1 MLFVC
6 FTFIFLLWFGKVN
19 RSANRFLAVALV
31 VVVLWITRVLA
42 VDIQFQNYF
51 TRWDRLP
58 MQFLLALGPLI
69 YFYVLKITRPVYEFR
84 WKDLLHFSPLLL
96 EQIALVLEINESNH
110 TGAATYD
117 TTVFQQLNPVLQL
130 LIFISLITY
139 LYRSHRLIENFYRQ
153 LQPVMMDRSRLEFRW
168 LRRLLAATAML
179 WILWIGYAA
188 VDYFG
193 YSNQLGLHVYYPVY
207 ISFVAVII
215 WTAAAAFLKP
225 QAGMLVQVAPAIRPA
240 VSIEL
245 KQKGT
250 WLRQTIERN
259 LYYQDPDL
267 TLRSLAEILNL
278 NPNELS
284 RIINTALK
292 KSFND
297 FINEYRIREVTRKM
311 QDPTYDRM
319 TLFGI
324 ALDAGFNSKST
335 FNRAFRQM
343 TGKSPAEYKS
353 WLEKERP
360 TYTLTPHST
369 NAAIISLQQTVPRWS
384 YNELNRS
391 IMFKNYFKIA
401 WRNLVRNKSYAAIN
415 IFGLAVGIAACLLVF
430 LIVQFET
437 SFDSF
442 HKKRNSIYR
451 VVTASKGPN
460 GLELGSGVPFP
471 TSEALRIDYPQLK
484 SVAAILRYGGQ
495 YTISGADSKQPVT
508 KFKEDD
514 GYFCE
519 PQFFDIFDFGWLA
532 GDKKNA
538 LAEPNTAVLTQGE
551 AEKFFGDW
559 HNAIGKIIRYNTQRD
574 LKITGIVKNF
584 PDNSDFPVKIL
595 MSYATLREK
604 DNNFSGNMND
614 WVSIYG
620 AHYVFIVLP
629 PSLRVAQFNQD
640 LAAFVKKHKPV
651 EYRGQGMQ
659 LQPLSD
665 MHYNTKVHIFGSH
678 TAFSKELINAISLIG
693 LFLLLIACVNFI
705 NLATAQAVNR
715 SKEVGIR
722 KVMGGNRKQ
731 LVLQFLSETFL
742 ITLFAVAIAIF
753 IALVG
758 ISRLNTLLEIS
769 LTNSMLIQP
778 AVLAFIGATIVC
790 VTLLSGFYPAIV
802 LSGFNPVTAL
812 RNKITAGKAKG
823 ISLRRA
829 LVILQF
835 GIAQVLVIGT
845 LVIVYQMNYFR
856 DISLG
861 FDKDAVVVVSFP
873 NNDINPQKLS
883 TLRNELLQQAGIKDV
898 SFSFASPS
906 DNSSW
911 NSDLKYDNSP
921 TKTDFGANLK
931 WADADYFKLYKLQFV
946 AGRAYEK
953 SDTINGY
960 VINEALLHKLGVNN
974 PKDAIGKY
982 INLWD
987 DKTKYARITGVVK
1000 DFNVS
1005 SLKNEI
1011 PPVMMASWK
1020 NVFQA
1025 INIKLE
1031 PTGINST
1038 LASIEKLWNK
1048 TFPDGVYEYQFLD
1061 DKIANFYRQDDQLST
1076 LYKIF
1081 AGIAIFISCLGLY
1094 GLVSFMA
1101 VQRTKEVGIR
1111 KTLGAPVSRIVYL
1124 FSKEFTLL
1132 IIVAFLISAPV
1143 GYYFMNEWL
1152 QGFAYKVPFGPGIFI
1167 EAILLS
1173 IIIAWATVG
1182 YKAVKAAL
1190 ANPVKSLRSE

>member
-1 MLFVC
+1 
-6 FTFIFLLWFGKVN
+6 
-19 RSANRFLAVALV
+19 
-31 VVVLWITRVLA
+31 
-42 VDIQFQNYF
+42 
-51 TRWDRLP
+51 
-58 MQFLLALGPLI
+58 
-69 YFYVLKITRPVYEFR
+69 
-84 WKDLLHFSPLLL
+84 
-96 EQIALVLEINESNH
+96 
-110 TGAATYD
+110 
-117 TTVFQQLNPVLQL
+117 
-130 LIFISLITY
+130 
-139 LYRSHRLIENFYRQ
+139 
-153 LQPVMMDRSRLEFRW
+153 
-168 LRRLLAATAML
+168 
-179 WILWIGYAA
+179 
-188 VDYFG
+188 
-193 YSNQLGLHVYYPVY
+193 
-207 ISFVAVII
+207 
-215 WTAAAAFLKP
+215 
-225 QAGMLVQVAPAIRPA
+225 
-240 VSIEL
+240 
-245 KQKGT
+245 
-250 WLRQTIERN
+250 
-259 LYYQDPDL
+259 
-267 TLRSLAEILNL
+267 
-278 NPNELS
+278 
-284 RIINTALK
+284 
-292 KSFND
+292 
-297 FINEYRIREVTRKM
+297 M

-369 NAAIISLQQTVPRWS
+369 NAAIISLQKTVPRWS

-437 SFDSF
+437 SFDNF

-460 GLELGSGVPFP
+460 GRELGSGVPFP

-495 YTISGADSKQPVT
+495 YTISNADSKQPAT

-514 GYFCE
+514 AYFCE

-532 GDKKNA
+532 GDKKTA
-538 LAEPNTAVLTQGE
+538 LSEPNTAVLTQEE

-559 HNAIGKIIRYNTQRD
+559 HNAMGKVIRYNNQRD
-574 LKITGIVKNF
+574 LKITGILKNF
-584 PDNSDFPVKIL
+584 PDNSDFPVKL
-595 MSYATLREK
+595 MMSYVTLKEK
-604 DNNFSGNMND
+604 DNNFSGNMTD

-620 AHYVFIVLP
+620 AHYVFVVLP
-629 PSLRVAQFNQD
+629 SNLAPGQFNQD
-640 LAAFVKKHKPV
+640 LATFVKKYKPV

-665 MHYNTKVHIFGSH
+665 MHYNTQVHIFGSH
-678 TAFSKELINAISLIG
+678 TPFSRELIKAISMIG
-693 LFLLLIACVNFI
+693 AFLLLIACVNFI

-742 ITLFAVAIAIF
+742 ITLFAVVIAIF

-769 LTNSMLIQP
+769 LTNSMLTQP
-778 AVLAFIGATIVC
+778 AVLAFISATIAC

-812 RNKITAGKAKG
+812 KNKIAAGKASG

-829 LVILQF
+829 LVTLQF
-835 GIAQVLVIGT
+835 CIAQVLVIGT
-845 LVIVYQMNYFR
+845 LVIVYQMSYFR
-856 DISLG
+856 NMSLG
-861 FDKDAVVVVSFP
+861 FDKDEVMVVSFP
-873 NNDINPQKLS
+873 NDSVNRLKLPA
-883 TLRNELLQQAGIKDV
+883 LRNQLLQQAGVKDV

-906 DNSSW
+906 DNSNW
-911 NSDLKYDNSP
+911 NSEFRFDDSP
-921 TKTDFGANLK
+921 KKTDFGANLK
-931 WADADYFKLYKLQFV
+931 WADADYFRLYKLQFV

-953 SDTINGY
+953 SDTIRGY
-960 VINEALLHKLGVNN
+960 VVNETLLHKLGIND
-974 PKDAIGKY
+974 PKEAIGKN

-987 DKTKYARITGVVK
+987 DKAKSARITGVVK

-1005 SLKNEI
+1005 SLKKEI
-1011 PPVMMASWK
+1011 PPVLMASSID
-1020 NVFQA
+1020 VFHL
-1025 INIKLE
+1025 INIKVQ
-1031 PTGINST
+1031 PAGISNT
-1038 LASIEKLWNK
+1038 LASVEKLWNK
-1048 TFPDGVYEYQFLD
+1048 TFPEGLYEYRFLD
-1061 DKIANFYRQDDQLST
+1061 DKIADFYRKDDQLST

-1111 KTLGAPVSRIVYL
+1111 KTLGAPVSHIVYL

-1167 EAILLS
+1167 EAVLLS